1 MSTVLAF
8 PADTPERLRALL
20 HAALPRAAGG
30 DHAAY
35 AEVVRASQST
45 VASIAMAITRDHA
58 SSEDIAQEAFLRA
71 WQRLPELRS
80 PDSFL
85 PWLRQITRNLAR
97 DHLRAQR
104 LRQAPP
110 GLDVD
115 AALAAAADPA
125 PGPAGRAAADEEAAV
140 AADVLDAL
148 PEEAREVLLLF
159 YREGQSSR
167 QVASLLGLSDA
178 AVRKRLQRA
187 RDAVREGLLARL
199 GEFARASAPGAAFT
213 AAVAA
218 GALSLGAPGAASAAM
233 LAGGA
238 GMGAGASAG
247 SGVGKGL
254 LALLGPAAIGVGGGL
269 LGTWLGH
276 RRAMRDAL
284 DDAERR
290 ATTRATRAIALATV
304 AFGVGFP
311 WLLLATRGWLWA
323 ALLGAGFFATMA
335 WQAGVAMGR
344 VRARRHAA
352 LLARDGEAAR
362 PRITRERRVAALGLW
377 LGMAMGLAG
386 LVAGIVLTGRPML

>member
-1 MSTVLAF
+1 MNTVLAF
-8 PADTPERLRALL
+8 PADSPERLRALL

-125 PGPAGRAAADEEAAV
+125 PGPAGQAAADEEAAV

-148 PEEAREVLLLF
+148 PEDAREVLLLF

-199 GEFARASAPGAAFT
+199 GAFARASAPGAAFT

-238 GMGAGASAG
+238 GATAGQGAGKA
-247 SGVGKGL
+247 L
-254 LALLGPAAIGVGGGL
+254 LALLGPAALGIGGGL

-284 DDAERR
+284 DDEERR
-290 ATTRATRAIALATV
+290 ATTRAMRAIAIATV
-304 AFGVGFP
+304 AFGLGFP
-311 WLLLATRGWLWA
+311 LLLATTRGWLWA
-323 ALLGAGFFATMA
+323 ALLGLGFFAILA

-362 PRITRERRVAALGLW
+362 ARVRRERIVAALGLW
-377 LGMAMGLAG
+377 LGLAAGVAG
-386 LVAGIVLTGRPML
+386 LVAGVVLSGRAPL